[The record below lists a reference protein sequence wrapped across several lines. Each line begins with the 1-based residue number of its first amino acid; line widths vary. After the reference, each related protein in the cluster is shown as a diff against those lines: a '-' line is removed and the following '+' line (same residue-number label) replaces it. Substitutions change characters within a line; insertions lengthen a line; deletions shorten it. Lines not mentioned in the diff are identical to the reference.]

1 MDTFATY
8 QARYRAP
15 GITQERNA
23 LGVYSSQYLSNRYQ
37 TLIERNDC
45 KPSNSCKGN
54 GWDNTVIES
63 VISRLRSAY
72 KVIYVSP
79 L

>member
-23 LGVYSSQYLSNRYQ
+23 LGVYSSQYLSKRYQ
-37 TLIERNDC
+37 ALIERY
-45 KPSNSCKGN
+45 
-54 GWDNTVIES
+54 ES
-63 VISRLRSAY
+63 KLNIAVKETAGI
-72 KVIYVSP
+72 IP
-79 L
+79 

>member
-15 GITQERNA
+15 GITQKRNA
-23 LGVYSSQYLSNRYQ
+23 LGVYSSQYFSNRYQ
-37 TLIERNDC
+37 ALIERYESKQNI
-45 KPSNSCKGN
+45 SFKGN

-63 VISRLRSAY
+63 IISRL
-72 KVIYVSP
+72 KVSI
-79 L
+79 

>member
-23 LGVYSSQYLSNRYQ
+23 LGVYSSQYLSSRYQ
-37 TLIERNDC
+37 ALIERYES
-45 KPSNSCKGN
+45 KPNISCKGN

-63 VISRLRSAY
+63 IISRL
-72 KVIYVSP
+72 KVSI
-79 L
+79 